1 MKRIPLK
8 SVQMTTPDGKEM
20 ELNYWAQLQMT
31 MRTPMNVQQGADVEE
46 IRKSIRILDAL
57 DKIDRDAEFLEL
69 EDSDHEYLVTK
80 VSATKF
86 TFVAPELVQFVDDV
100 TIVEEE

>member
-1 MKRIPLK
+1 
-8 SVQMTTPDGKEM
+8 MTTPDGNEM
-20 ELNYWAQLQMT
+20 ELSYWAQLQMT

-57 DKIDRDAEFLEL
+57 DKTDKEAEFLEL
-69 EDSDHEYLVTK
+69 EDSDHEFLVSK

-100 TIVEEE
+100 TKVEEE